1 MVGFNIAI
9 KLFFKSFR
17 DEEMLKELEHQRLQS
32 ELQYLKYQINPH
44 FFMNTLNNIHALVDI
59 DTGKA
64 KSTIVELSKL
74 MRYVLYEASNK
85 TILLSR
91 EVHFLKN

>member
-1 MVGFNIAI
+1 
-9 KLFFKSFR
+9 
-17 DEEMLKELEHQRLQS
+17 MLKELEHQRLQS

-85 TILLSR
+85 TILLLREVQFLENYVTLMSLALSR
-91 EVHFLKN
+91 ESFY

>member
-1 MVGFNIAI
+1 M
-9 KLFFKSFR
+9 
-17 DEEMLKELEHQRLQS
+17 
-32 ELQYLKYQINPH
+32 
-44 FFMNTLNNIHALVDI
+44 DI

-91 EVHFLKN
+91 EVQFLENYVTLMSLRYPEKVSIEKNFPLESARSSNSSFTFYFFCWRMPLNME